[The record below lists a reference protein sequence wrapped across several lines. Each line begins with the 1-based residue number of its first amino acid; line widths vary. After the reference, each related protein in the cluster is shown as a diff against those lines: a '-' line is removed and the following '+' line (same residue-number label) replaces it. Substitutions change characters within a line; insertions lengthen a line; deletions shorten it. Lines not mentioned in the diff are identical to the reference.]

1 MSRLRSALAKF
12 PEKGAAIRAIGENF
26 KADFDQR
33 TQVSIQQLAS
43 YVDQAVSS
51 LWPRLVM
58 LIRQEVAQ
66 QMPVIP
72 PPQILQPIQQIT
84 QVVSAPVQAE
94 IEINEVEEEDE
105 PLPLIVKRDA
115 NGRISS
121 IVKGETTYRVVRNA
135 DGLITRV
142 NPHGND

>member
-94 IEINEVEEEDE
+94 IEINEVEEEDK

-121 IVKGETTYRVVRNA
+121 IVKGETTYRVVRNS

-142 NPHGND
+142 NHGND